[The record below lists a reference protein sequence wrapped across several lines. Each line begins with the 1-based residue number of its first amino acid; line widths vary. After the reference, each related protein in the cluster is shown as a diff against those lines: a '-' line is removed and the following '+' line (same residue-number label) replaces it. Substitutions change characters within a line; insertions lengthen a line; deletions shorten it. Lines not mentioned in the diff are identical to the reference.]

1 MQLIQQ
7 LEALGQTGSLKQF
20 ESVEVMLR
28 HLNANPNLKQN
39 VTNLSCEMVCLI
51 EPDDDDDDS
60 NK

>member
-60 NK
+60 SK